1 MPELVWLPPK
11 LARQGAEI
19 ILVARS
25 EEKLKYAVEQI
36 KSRSGNGK
44 LRYYTA
50 DFSSQ
55 KSVRAMAEKVKSDY
69 QKIDVLI
76 NNAGGVSLDFKL
88 TEDGLENTIATNHFA
103 YFLLTNLLL
112 NLVKKSDYAR
122 IINVASDSHY
132 KGKIDFES
140 FKKNKNYFVLKAY
153 EQSKLANVLFT
164 FYLAKHLKGTQVTVN
179 CLHPGF
185 VKTNIGH
192 RGGKWYAAL
201 FWSLVTVFAISPED
215 GAKTSV
221 YLASSDEVKSVTGKY
236 FDKCKQKEPA
246 ALAKDELLQQQLW
259 TISEELCPI
268 GVTMNT

>member
-1 MPELVWLPPK
+1 MIKDKIVLITGSNAGIGLATAEA

-192 RGGKWYAAL
+192 RGGNGTLRCFGLWL
-201 FWSLVTVFAISPED
+201 PFSLSAPRMVRKLRFIWRH
-215 GAKTSV
+215 
-221 YLASSDEVKSVTGKY
+221 
-236 FDKCKQKEPA
+236 Q
-246 ALAKDELLQQQLW
+246 
-259 TISEELCPI
+259 
-268 GVTMNT
+268 MR